1 MPAEPGAD
9 SAVEERPTVDGASP
23 VESRPLRILFLGDV
37 CAEPGRRAVE
47 QELPGLRLELGVDFV
62 VANGENAA
70 AGYGIT
76 PKLAEPLYKAGVDC
90 LTGGDH
96 IYDRKEGWTF
106 IASEHRLLRPLNYP
120 AEAPGHGAGVF
131 DCGVTR
137 VGVINLLGRVFLR
150 PLDCPFRRVLPV
162 IEELHRSTPTIVVD
176 MHAEATAE
184 KQGMG
189 WYLDGRVSA
198 VVGTHTH
205 VQTADERIMPNGT
218 AYITDVGMCG
228 AFESVLGMKADL
240 SVRRMV
246 EMVPVRLHPATGD
259 VRLSGVVID
268 VDRATGRAEAIFRL
282 CRPVVLNQPEDKQV

>member
-1 MPAEPGAD
+1 
-9 SAVEERPTVDGASP
+9 VDGASP

-131 DCGVTR
+131 DCGGTR

-176 MHAEATAE
+176 MHAEETAE

>member
-1 MPAEPGAD
+1 
-9 SAVEERPTVDGASP
+9 
-23 VESRPLRILFLGDV
+23 
-37 CAEPGRRAVE
+37 
-47 QELPGLRLELGVDFV
+47 
-62 VANGENAA
+62 
-70 AGYGIT
+70 
-76 PKLAEPLYKAGVDC
+76 
-90 LTGGDH
+90 
-96 IYDRKEGWTF
+96 
-106 IASEHRLLRPLNYP
+106 
-120 AEAPGHGAGVF
+120 
-131 DCGVTR
+131 
-137 VGVINLLGRVFLR
+137 
-150 PLDCPFRRVLPV
+150 RVLPV